1 MTDPLVG
8 WALLVMFLVSTFFFR
23 LVLGPANPFAS
34 VDVPAGYDGPGPNP
48 LLQEHLLMAFHP
60 PMLYL
65 GYVGFTVPFAFAI
78 AALATGRLGEGWLIE
93 TRRATLVAWGLDRKS
108 TRLNSSH

>member
-1 MTDPLVG
+1 
-8 WALLVMFLVSTFFFR
+8 MFLVSTFFFL

-60 PMLYL
+60 PMPYL
-65 GYVGFTVPFAFAI
+65 GYVAFTVPFAFAI
-78 AALATGRLGEGWLIE
+78 AALATGRLGEGWLIQP
-93 TRRATLVAWGLDRKS
+93 RRAPLAARGLLNLGN
-108 TRLNSSH
+108 TRGAPGRHEVLGW